1 MVLLHDEAQV
11 EARFGPLG
19 DSANLDADRCTVCA
33 KRTKGSEN
41 RFGRT
46 RWNSYVMWVKSDHV
60 SICLETMLVS
70 VQDRCMVCAKRS
82 IGSEIILDTPD
93 GTPR

>member
-1 MVLLHDEAQV
+1 MEL
-11 EARFGPLG
+11 LG
-19 DSANLDADRCTVCA
+19 D
-33 KRTKGSEN
+33 G
-41 RFGRT
+41 
-46 RWNSYVMWVKSDHV
+46 VMWNLILVH
-60 SICLETMLVS
+60 LEMVLVS